1 MSVIFHKSECKIS
14 KTLLFT
20 IASIIFKASKVRLHQ
35 SNENHFLFYIIK
47 KTSVTL
53 SHKIN
58 NAV

>member
-1 MSVIFHKSECKIS
+1 MSVIFDKSECKIS

-47 KTSVTL
+47 KNLSDFVTQN
-53 SHKIN
+53 K
-58 NAV
+58 